1 MKKKFD
7 KSVFKYGIRDGIPIG
22 LGYFA
27 VSFSLGIAAAGTG
40 LTPFQGFLMSILCNA
55 SAGQYVG
62 LAMIA
67 ANASFFETAFATIV
81 TNARYL
87 LMSCALG
94 QKMSPETPLRHRMI
108 IGFDVTDEI
117 FGITVSRPGEIN
129 PYYTYGAMLIAM
141 PLWALGTM
149 FGIIAGNLLPSAIV
163 SAFSV
168 ALYGMFIAIII
179 PPAKKDKIIGCLIAI
194 SFAASF
200 AASKLPYISGF
211 SEGTRTIL
219 LTVVISV
226 FAAIIFPKNF
236 EVKDTKDE

>member
-27 VSFSLGIAAAGTG
+27 VSFSLGIAAASTG
-40 LTPFQGFLMSILCNA
+40 LTPFEGFLMSILCNA

-62 LAMIA
+62 LTMIA
-67 ANASFFETAFATIV
+67 AHASFIETVFATLV

-94 QKMSPETPLRHRMI
+94 QRMSPETALRHRMI

-149 FGIIAGNLLPSAIV
+149 FGIIAGNILPPSIV

-179 PPAKKDKIIGCLIAI
+179 PPAKKDKIISFLIAI
-194 SFAASF
+194 SFASSF
-200 AASKLPYISGF
+200 AASKLPYISSL

-219 LTVVISV
+219 LTVAISV
-226 FAAIIFPKNF
+226 SAAFLFPKNF
-236 EVKDTKDE
+236 EVEDTKDE